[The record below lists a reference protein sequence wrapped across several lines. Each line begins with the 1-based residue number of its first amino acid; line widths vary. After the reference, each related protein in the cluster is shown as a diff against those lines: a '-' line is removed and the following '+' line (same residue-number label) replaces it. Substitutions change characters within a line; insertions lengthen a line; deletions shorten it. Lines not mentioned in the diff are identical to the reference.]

1 MSINQSIIFTIYH
14 VLMKPTLFLAA
25 ICGLFVFTS
34 CTEDQQ
40 AISVEEA
47 PSTDFAFIHDHDED
61 GHTGLPEVD
70 FAGALE
76 EHAEATSEDYFD
88 AERTQVTYPDG
99 TTETRYIVG
108 GDIEL
113 TKDEL
118 ITFQSFD
125 AEMEKQYRT
134 NNLVSDNNI
143 SVIGYT
149 GGSNALTSKMR
160 TALQWAVNNYNALNT
175 NKTFTLS
182 FRAATNADI
191 VVFRDPNNQGAG
203 GVAGFPSGGRPY
215 KWVRIYNGMQNYNT
229 NTNEHVITHEI
240 GHCMGLRHTDWFSR
254 QSCGQSGESAGSTG
268 AIRIPGTPSGFDA
281 NSVML
286 ACFGSNEDGEFGF
299 YDRVAL
305 ERIY

>member
-1 MSINQSIIFTIYH
+1 
-14 VLMKPTLFLAA
+14 MKLALITAA
-25 ICGLFVFTS
+25 IGGLFVFTACEQDQDALS
-34 CTEDQQ
+34 VSSAEFENPSFIED
-40 AISVEEA
+40 VN
-47 PSTDFAFIHDHDED
+47 ED
-61 GHTGLPEVD
+61 GHTNLPAID
-70 FAGALE
+70 FEEALG
-76 EHAEATSEDYFD
+76 EHADHSSADYHN
-88 AERTQVTYPDG
+88 AERIEVTRPDG
-99 TTETRYIVG
+99 TVDTRYLVE

-118 ITFQSFD
+118 RMLQSFD
-125 AEMEKQYRT
+125 SEMEKQYRT
-134 NNLVSDNNI
+134 NNTVSDNNI

-149 GGSNALTSKMR
+149 GSGYNLTSKMR

-182 FRAATNADI
+182 FSASTNADI
-191 VVFRDPNNQGAG
+191 VVYRNASNNGAG

-215 KWVRIYNGMQNYNT
+215 KWVQIYNGMNNYDT

-254 QSCGQSGESAGSTG
+254 QSCGQSGESAGSDG
-268 AIRIPGTPSGFDA
+268 AVHIPGTPTGFDA

-286 ACFGSNEDGEFGF
+286 ACFGANEDGEFGY